1 MLLAILFCILKNNA
15 SVTQRPGLPSTLL
28 IQCMCLLTCLSRFVV
43 FNQLVANRRMCID
56 IQQLDVQGTRLRFY
70 IYYNL
75 FFILRWRTVSVCQ
88 YLSLS
93 VTNSRPINNAT
104 CRFGFSTV
112 QRRNGIFKKTL
123 SRIYAN

>member
-1 MLLAILFCILKNNA
+1 MPV
-15 SVTQRPGLPSTLL
+15 VTQQPGLPSTLL

-70 IYYNL
+70 IYYNVVFPL
-75 FFILRWRTVSVCQ
+75 KMANSFGRSVPITI
-88 YLSLS
+88 S
-93 VTNSRPINNAT
+93 TNSRPINNAT

-112 QRRNGIFKKTL
+112 QRRNGILKKTL

>member
-1 MLLAILFCILKNNA
+1 MPV
-15 SVTQRPGLPSTLL
+15 VTQQPGLPSTLL

-70 IYYNL
+70 IYYNVVFPL
-75 FFILRWRTVSVCQ
+75 KMANSFGMSCQ

-93 VTNSRPINNAT
+93 VL
-104 CRFGFSTV
+104 TV
-112 QRRNGIFKKTL
+112 GL
-123 SRIYAN
+123 SIILPAVLVSQLFRDEMEF